1 MKPYIMEGHRKKQ
14 FNMVCVLTSSLF
26 AKWWY
31 MCKQVFGMSCYVMA
45 IIIVKAALIHL
56 IPLIYFFVLLWNFIY
71 CSLSYISSPPR
82 GNHHA
87 KSVTYSFFEVSSYKC
102 PSTLHIKAV
111 VGPEYIVLQIS
122 SATLRKLIYKD
133 SVTNSMM
140 LLYILIC

>member
-1 MKPYIMEGHRKKQ
+1 M
-14 FNMVCVLTSSLF
+14 
-26 AKWWY
+26 
-31 MCKQVFGMSCYVMA
+31 
-45 IIIVKAALIHL
+45 
-56 IPLIYFFVLLWNFIY
+56 
-71 CSLSYISSPPR
+71 
-82 GNHHA
+82 
-87 KSVTYSFFEVSSYKC
+87 C

>member
-1 MKPYIMEGHRKKQ
+1 
-14 FNMVCVLTSSLF
+14 
-26 AKWWY
+26 
-31 MCKQVFGMSCYVMA
+31 MCKQVPNPF
-45 IIIVKAALIHL
+45 LWH
-56 IPLIYFFVLLWNFIY
+56 VLLCNGYNYSKSSLYILFLSCTSLYFVGNFIY

-82 GNHHA
+82 CNHHA